1 MSEIEREP
9 CPRCGESA
17 ALSGRVCPHCQGS
30 LLVNVVLDAP
40 VADPRARYQIA
51 RSISSLG
58 SPAPPFSAANQ
69 ALAEPRPVLARGLTR
84 TEARRLLQAAADF
97 GLRGREVAELQE
109 EGHGRVPLPKL
120 ALAGAAAVVVLIG
133 AFLFFGTGNGSR
145 SAAPPEGTIL
155 QPNSLPAPVS
165 GGRPA
170 RARAL
175 STREIAALATPS
187 TVVLRNGGSLG
198 SGFFVAEDLVM
209 TNAHVIASELDPV
222 EVVFSDGRQVEGRAV
237 ERNERL
243 DLALVRAPGAGGE
256 PLPLGDATALTTGDR
271 VVFIGTPRGLDFTVH
286 EGIVSHAMRQVLG
299 VGYLQIDANVNPGN
313 SGGPVL
319 DTTGRVVGVLTAKV
333 EGAQGLGLALPIN
346 YTYEGGSALLER
358 PDPRPDSAAW
368 RELLAQVEAEDRRTA
383 EDVSLAARRPILLS
397 AMGTPR
403 REEILVSVA
412 RFSDAEPIPESLFFT
427 FRKPGRMLC
436 GVTASVET
444 WRKAGRSSL
453 GDDPRLA
460 RWLEDKGVSLDIYQ
474 GFAAMN
480 LKECPLDELSGSE
493 MVLEGA
499 DEGAD
504 RIQVP

>member
-9 CPRCGESA
+9 CPRCGEPA

-40 VADPRARYQIA
+40 VADPRARYQLA
-51 RSISSLG
+51 RSLSSLG
-58 SPAPPFSAANQ
+58 PPAPPFSAANQ
-69 ALAEPRPVLARGLTR
+69 ALAESRPVLARGLTR
-84 TEARRLLQAAADF
+84 TEAHWLLQAMVDF
-97 GLRGREVAELQE
+97 GLRGRAVE
-109 EGHGRVPLPKL
+109 EIREERHGRAPLPKL
-120 ALAGAAAVVVLIG
+120 ALAGAAAAVILVG
-133 AFLFFGTGNGSR
+133 ALLLFRTGDGPR
-145 SAAPPEGTIL
+145 SASPPEGTIL
-155 QPNSLPAPVS
+155 QPSPLPTPVS
-165 GGRPA
+165 SGRPA
-170 RARAL
+170 RAL
-175 STREIAALATPS
+175 SAREVAALATPS

-198 SGFFVAEDLVM
+198 SGFFVAEDLVL

-222 EVVFSDGRQVEGRAV
+222 EVVFSDGRQIEGRAV
-237 ERNERL
+237 ERNEEL
-243 DLALVRAPGAGGE
+243 DLALVRAPGAAAE
-256 PLPLGDATALTTGDR
+256 PLPLGDATALDTGDR
-271 VVFIGTPRGLDFTVH
+271 VIFIGTPRGLDFTVH

-346 YTYEGGSALLER
+346 YTYEGDPALLER
-358 PDPRPDSAAW
+358 PEPRPDSAAW
-368 RELLAQVEAEDRRTA
+368 QDLLAQVREEDRRAA
-383 EDVSLAARRPILLS
+383 EDVAMAARRPILVS

-403 REEILVSVA
+403 REEIVVSVA
-412 RFSDAEPIPESLFFT
+412 RLSDGAPISESLFFT

-436 GVTASVET
+436 SVTTSVET

-460 RWLEDKGVSLDIYQ
+460 RWLEDKGVSLDVYQ
-474 GFAAMN
+474 GFAALN
-480 LKECPLDELSGSE
+480 LRECPLDELSGSE